1 MRPTKLVTV
10 VVCGLFGCV
19 DAQRDDATPPTLII
33 EPAELTVT
41 VVDGYPV
48 VETYT
53 ATLVDA
59 AGARDVTAETT
70 FVLEDASYGAWS
82 GSSLQV
88 TGDALGLTRVVAAH
102 GGLVVQVPLIV
113 HARLHRIESLAPVNA
128 PQLFQRAVVDASC
141 APAIAYPSA
150 EVVMPSNLG
159 ELDLQVT
166 DAHDDLFEI
175 ALSTRFLDLRVYTR
189 RDDATTA
196 WTTLAAADWDL
207 LAAQGESVAV
217 RVSGVLEAA
226 PSTMCKSATQRMYI
240 TDQALAGGLFYA
252 NAGGMMRFDASH
264 ASFESASLF
273 SAAMWEAMFS
283 PITGSTST
291 DCHGCAL
298 SRDGKRLAIASPT
311 QGAIYDFTTKQLAA
325 VGSGA
330 TARAFDFA
338 TFTIEGDKLLAT
350 HDGTLSVIGATGALL
365 ATVTDKTNYKAYDP
379 QMSPIGR
386 SFVYAVVDEQSAG
399 GTLIMRS
406 FVDDANDIG
415 LAHELMPIVPG
426 TRTYYPAW
434 SPDGAFIV
442 FTRASG
448 WGSLDAKASL
458 WIVRTDGTQP
468 PIQLTQPT
476 TDLSVR
482 ARFTPSMA
490 TMSGEPMY
498 YVTYE
503 STQPFAGR
511 TRMQLWAMPFYP
523 ERAPEVVV
531 ECTTVGSNCTPA
543 SLRALEPAF
552 RLPQPLDA
560 DNRLLQWTN

>member
-10 VVCGLFGCV
+10 IVCGLVGCV
-19 DAQRDDATPPTLII
+19 DAQRDDVAPALVI

-48 VETYT
+48 VEAYT
-53 ATLVDA
+53 ATLIDG
-59 AGARDVTAETT
+59 AGAHDVTAETT
-70 FVLEDASYGAWS
+70 FVLEDGSYGAWS
-82 GSSLQV
+82 GSSLEI

-113 HARLHRIESLAPVNA
+113 HARIHRIESLAPVTA
-128 PQLFQRAVVDASC
+128 PQLFQRAVVDSSC
-141 APAIAYPSA
+141 APAIAYPSP
-150 EVVMPSNLG
+150 EVVVPNNLG

-196 WTTLAAADWDL
+196 WTKLANADWDL
-207 LAAQGESVAV
+207 LAAQGESVAI

-226 PSTMCKSATQRMYI
+226 PDTMCKSATQRMYI
-240 TDQALAGGLFYA
+240 TDQALAGGLYYA
-252 NAGGMMRFDASH
+252 NASGMMRFDASH
-264 ASFESASLF
+264 ASLESASLF

-283 PITGSTST
+283 PITGSTSM
-291 DCHGCAL
+291 DCTGCAL
-298 SRDGKRLAIASPT
+298 SRDGKRLAIASPAT
-311 QGAIYDFTTKQLAA
+311 GAIYDFTTKQLSAA
-325 VGSGA
+325 G
-330 TARAFDFA
+330 TRAFDFA
-338 TFTIEGDKLLAT
+338 TFTINGDKLFTT
-350 HDGTLSVIGATGALL
+350 HEGALHVISDTGTLL
-365 ATVTDKTNYKAYDP
+365 ATVNDKANYKAYDP
-379 QMSPIGR
+379 QLSPIGR
-386 SFVYAVVDEQSAG
+386 SFVYAVIDDQSTG

-406 FVDDANDIG
+406 FVDDANEIG

-448 WGSLDAKASL
+448 WGSLDARASL
-458 WIVRTDGTQP
+458 WLVRADGTQP

-482 ARFTPSMA
+482 ARFTPAMA
-490 TMSGEPMY
+490 TMSGERMY
-498 YVTYE
+498 YVTFE
-503 STQPFAGR
+503 STQPFAGS
-511 TRMQLWAMPFYP
+511 TRMQLWTMPFYP

-531 ECTTVGSNCTPA
+531 ECTTVGTTCTPA

-552 RLPQPLDA
+552 RMPQPLDA